1 MNIISTEGSLF
12 VVAKVCNCNQA
23 NELGRKVTYEF
34 IDMYYSTYLDKRDI
48 ITAQLRACE
57 RLIECSRNKNDISIM
72 KREIKE
78 LKMALDLV
86 SQ

>member
-23 NELGRKVTYEF
+23 NQLGRKVTYEF
-34 IDMYYSTYLDKRDI
+34 IDMYYSTYLDKKDI

-57 RLIECSRNKNDISIM
+57 RLIEYSRDKNDIPIM